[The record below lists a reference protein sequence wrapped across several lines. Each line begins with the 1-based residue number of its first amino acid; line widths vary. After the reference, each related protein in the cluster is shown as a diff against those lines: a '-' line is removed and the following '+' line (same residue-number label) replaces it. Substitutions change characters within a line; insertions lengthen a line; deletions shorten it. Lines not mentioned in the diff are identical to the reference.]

1 MRDGRWKRSALT
13 LLSGM
18 VLFQVPGCTE
28 GALAAMT
35 LASVVTAGGVMFLV
49 FRVID

>member
-1 MRDGRWKRSALT
+1 MRDGRWKRSALA

-28 GALAAMT
+28 AALGIMT
-35 LASVVTAGGVMFLV
+35 LASVVTAGGVIYLV
-49 FRVID
+49 TRVID